1 MLNSFIC
8 NLPKFT
14 VRLQRRSLT
23 SSSSV
28 FRSHRT
34 RTHSLFG
41 DSRSSLGAPVA
52 ATRLSYPTLFA
63 GFHTTPRN
71 QGSPFLVLA
80 ALLKVCKISFC
91 FKSFLFLKLEFLFT
105 PPPPSKTST
114 GFEVART
121 ASRIALTFIPLV
133 WFKNHRVSHVLK
145 DGSIRGVPTT
155 EEDKVRYS
163 KWLRNGKVTLRVLL
177 SIPFVLFSATIIAS
191 LERTPLTGRCVLF
204 PD

>member
-1 MLNSFIC
+1 MMLNSFIC

-105 PPPPSKTST
+105 PPP
-114 GFEVART
+114 
-121 ASRIALTFIPLV
+121 
-133 WFKNHRVSHVLK
+133 LK
-145 DGSIRGVPTT
+145 DFNRLRSSKDCKSNSINFHPTRLVQ
-155 EEDKVRYS
+155 EPQS
-163 KWLRNGKVTLRVLL
+163 
-177 SIPFVLFSATIIAS
+177 
-191 LERTPLTGRCVLF
+191 
-204 PD
+204 